1 CTHHLAPNSPPAT
14 VAAVPPPIPAPAPLL
29 ITPSFETYVT
39 TSSRGIHKYN
49 YHMGE
54 SATRGLTDMVNA
66 SFQHAEVRRVGD
78 ADLMQ
83 WLSGPADTTVADL
96 LLVPRFDVG
105 GYSQGLFTEA
115 SDVRIRLDVRPYRG
129 ATTYSFSSAAHTK
142 RALTSLRALTRGPP
156 VDSAPRRV
164 PCTARP
170 RVGRPVRSAPGRPRL
185 PQLPARRPDG
195 ARRRLSERPSGAGGG
210 AQGARQD
217 RTAPAGAVVRPDRRV
232 DPLRRGVGA

>member
-1 CTHHLAPNSPPAT
+1 MRRLVALAPVLLGVSGACTHNVAPKITPAK
-14 VAAVPPPIPAPAPLL
+14 VAAVQPPIRARALLL

-129 ATTYSFSSAAHTK
+129 ATTYSFSSEGHTK
-142 RALTSLRALTRGPP
+142 RALTSLRGLTGNSLEQAPKRAQRLVEREPR
-156 VDSAPRRV
+156 APRRQRSV
-164 PCTARP
+164 AIKQRLAALRAGTVCANL
-170 RVGRPVRSAPGRPRL
+170 GRK
-185 PQLPARRPDG
+185 
-195 ARRRLSERPSGAGGG
+195 EAGV
-210 AQGARQD
+210 
-217 RTAPAGAVVRPDRRV
+217 TI
-232 DPLRRGVGA
+232 

>member
-1 CTHHLAPNSPPAT
+1 MRYVLIPGEKIITILSERGLMRPLVVLAPVLLGVSGACTHNVAPKITPAK
-14 VAAVPPPIPAPAPLL
+14 VAAVQPPIRARALLL

-105 GYSQGLFTEA
+105 GYSQGFFTEA

-129 ATTYSFSSAAHTK
+129 ATTYSFSSEGHTK
-142 RALTSLRALTRGPP
+142 RALSSLRGLTGSSLEQALNGLS
-156 VDSAPRRV
+156 DSLSANRAHPDTGAP
-164 PCTARP
+164 
-170 RVGRPVRSAPGRPRL
+170 
-185 PQLPARRPDG
+185 
-195 ARRRLSERPSGAGGG
+195 
-210 AQGARQD
+210 
-217 RTAPAGAVVRPDRRV
+217 
-232 DPLRRGVGA
+232 